1 MKDITYEVS
10 RNYIGLST
18 EEKPTE
24 NVDDGSTFLCAD
36 TADTFIFYDGAWY
49 KQ

>member
-1 MKDITYEVS
+1 MKIVTFEISD
-10 RNYIGLST
+10 NYIGLST

-24 NVDDGSTFLCAD
+24 DVRDGSTFLCVD
-36 TADTFIFYDGAWY
+36 TGDTFIFYDGTWY